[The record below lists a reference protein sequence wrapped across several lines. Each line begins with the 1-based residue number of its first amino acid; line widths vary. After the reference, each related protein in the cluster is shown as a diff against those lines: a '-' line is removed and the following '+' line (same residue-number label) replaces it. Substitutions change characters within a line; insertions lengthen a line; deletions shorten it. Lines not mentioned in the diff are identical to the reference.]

1 MGRSYITFPFLSFLC
16 RCISEIN
23 QNKGDQLALQ
33 IALEQLQEHDQ
44 LLIAHNDMLKVRDT
58 LHSYKTHVEV
68 FVIRISYLLLICKQM
83 DKSNL
88 QKRVAEL
95 DIMVKKLFKVQE
107 SQPRN
112 QPQNASSSRSFE
124 FDFAER
130 LAHSQKALSRVNSQL
145 AQYHRPDS
153 TCPNG
158 KANAGARETKLKGEF
173 RVL

>member
-1 MGRSYITFPFLSFLC
+1 
-16 RCISEIN
+16 
-23 QNKGDQLALQ
+23 
-33 IALEQLQEHDQ
+33 
-44 LLIAHNDMLKVRDT
+44 
-58 LHSYKTHVEV
+58 
-68 FVIRISYLLLICKQM
+68 M

-95 DIMVKKLFKVQE
+95 DILVKKLFKMQE

-112 QPQNASSSRSFE
+112 QTQNASSSRSFE

-158 KANAGARETKLKGEF
+158 KANVIARETKLKGEF
-173 RVL
+173 RVLERTFFCSNFTVIQSVKYKFVHFFCRVQKP